1 MSENIHGGGNR
12 RVTLAQVAAVAHVS
26 VSTASKALNDKGRV
40 SVSTRLLVRD
50 VAEQMGYLPVS
61 DRRSSESYSSHLIGL
76 ITSDIGG
83 RFSLPILAGAE
94 RTLGSKNH
102 SVVLMN
108 GYGDPETEQNRLE
121 TMVYTRLLDGII
133 VVSDDTKPREP
144 IPLLRDMNL
153 PVVYAYAP
161 SLDPR
166 DASIICDNLSA
177 GQSAINEILSLGRT
191 RIAVIGGDERFLA
204 SRERAAGVKQAMAD
218 AGLRLAAPIRFNDW
232 TEQWGR
238 RSMDM
243 ILASNPRVNAVYC
256 MNDLLARGAIDSIE
270 EHGLHVPEDV
280 IVIGHDN
287 WDIIC
292 MCRLPTITS
301 FDNALDDIGKMAARI
316 ILRSSRGYKPV
327 PGIIKLPCR
336 IVRRQ
341 STAI

>member
-1 MSENIHGGGNR
+1 M
-12 RVTLAQVAAVAHVS
+12 S

-40 SVSTRLLVRD
+40 SVSTRLLVRA

-280 IVIGHDN
+280 IVIGTTGISSARAGCRRSRVSIMH
-287 WDIIC
+287 WMTSARWPQELSCVHRKDIS
-292 MCRLPTITS
+292 RSRESSNYHVVL
-301 FDNALDDIGKMAARI
+301 FDDSQRPFRIMAYIR
-316 ILRSSRGYKPV
+316 
-327 PGIIKLPCR
+327 
-336 IVRRQ
+336 
-341 STAI
+341 